1 MANEIFK
8 LSNLDITEVSK
19 QTKISLEYL
28 EFIVDK
34 NFDKL
39 KDINL
44 KAYLK
49 IISREYDIDLSSYLD
64 EYEDYC
70 AQNADMETNNK
81 VQVNP
86 RLSGYSA
93 KEKSNSFAWLVL
105 LLILIGVGVWA
116 FKFIKDFDFSVL
128 KPEIVG
134 TELNAT
140 NNNNSLL
147 IIEPEEKELNATQE
161 LSSNQE
167 EEKDDNQTALMIASI
182 YNDEENKAE
191 MVEAKVIDAA
201 RLVPTKNIWIG
212 IKNLEDMSKRSFNT
226 KDPVDINLSGN
237 RLILTG
243 HGMLSVEVG
252 DKNES
257 FNTRDALR
265 FHASNGE
272 IKKIEYDEYIELNKG
287 KSW

>member
-1 MANEIFK
+1 MANEILK

-19 QTKISLEYL
+19 QTRIPLEYL
-28 EFIVDK
+28 EYIINK

-49 IISREYDIDLSSYLD
+49 IISREYDIDLGGYLD
-64 EYEDYC
+64 EYEAYC
-70 AQNADMETNNK
+70 SENSDIGANSK

-93 KEKSNSFAWLVL
+93 KEKNNSFAWLVL

-128 KPEIVG
+128 KPEFAS
-134 TELNAT
+134 TELNAS
-140 NNNNSLL
+140 NNNSLL
-147 IIEPEEKELNATQE
+147 KIEPELNATQLPAE
-161 LSSNQE
+161 PSNNEE

-182 YNDEENKAE
+182 YSDEENKI
-191 MVEAKVIDAA
+191 EAPKQLDTAK
-201 RLVPTKNIWIG
+201 LVPTKNIWIG
-212 IKNLEDMSKRSFNT
+212 IKNLDDMSKRSFNT

-243 HGMLSVEVG
+243 HGMLNLEVG

-265 FHASNGE
+265 FHANNGE
-272 IKKIEYDEYIELNKG
+272 MRKIDYDEYIELNKG